1 MKKIL
6 LFLVCALCMG
16 ILCSCDSILSLFGYG
31 NSENDGPQPEFYT
44 VTFDSNGGTSVKS
57 ANVKPGKTC
66 DIPYSPLRSG
76 ATFAGWY
83 YKGNPWNFNTDK
95 VTSDI
100 TLVAKWDYLS
110 YNIEYDLSGGTLPE
124 NMPTSYTVNSETIVL
139 SAPIRENC
147 RFAGWYHKGKL
158 VTEIP
163 KGSTGDILLV
173 ADFYGPDA
181 TVPDSQTA
189 AARTWDND
197 KNITVRL
204 TADTSDA
211 MTVRLDFTKPW
222 QTVKVEQGGKVEY
235 VDTYAEGDKLMLDIK
250 MTPNSDDAIITPVVM
265 IGDTVLETKYGIYLS
280 DGTKIDKNYYPGFVR
295 KAVTFTIDDGNIKM
309 DKKFLDIV
317 RPAGIIGTF
326 NLINT
331 NAQSAAAYLALY
343 KGYEVAN
350 HHQLHC
356 LPWRDG
362 FDFSTIEIKNEIFN
376 SATADTRYMY
386 ITKTPGLYYID
397 YKHFSPSTKS
407 PYWHPIA
414 TDETYTEYIDKTKEA
429 IENVF
434 GKGSVVGFA
443 YPHGQLNEYVKKY
456 LKDAGYLYA
465 RDTGNLKDKTNF
477 ALPEDR
483 FEWTYNA
490 DVSCLNEVMEM
501 YDVLDDD
508 GNLKFFSFGV
518 HASDFE
524 GKWYVLQNFASK
536 YGNRPED
543 FWYASNRDIFEYED
557 AVNALQITEDAIVNP
572 SDIPVFV
579 TINNVKTIIP
589 ANTSYTLK

>member
-6 LFLVCALCMG
+6 LFGVCALCLG
-16 ILCSCDSILSLFGYG
+16 ILCSCDSILSFFNNGK
-31 NSENDGPQPEFYT
+31 SENDGPQPEFYT

-66 DIPYSPLRSG
+66 DIPYAPLRSG

-139 SAPIRENC
+139 SAPTRENC

-235 VDTYAEGDKLMLDIK
+235 VDTYAQGDKLMLDIK
-250 MTPNSDDAIITPVVM
+250 MAPNSDDAIITPIVM
-265 IGDTVLETKYGIYLS
+265 IGDTILETKYGIHLS

-362 FDFSTIEIKNEIFN
+362 FDFSTIEIKSEIFN

-557 AVNALQITEDAIVNP
+557 AVNALEITEDSIVNP